1 MKSYVKSFNRFFYTV
16 SLILLCGCATNNI
29 DSSGGNLKYDKVCD
43 VETRILKSYGDTLR
57 IEYEPQNINAAEN
70 MASEY
75 CLSTRSKV
83 STKNEVSC
91 DGCCRATFVCKTIP
105 NSENSKL

>member
-1 MKSYVKSFNRFFYTV
+1 MNTNAQIFNKFFCTV

-43 VETRILKSYGDTLR
+43 VETRILKSYGDTVR
-57 IEYEPQNINAAEN
+57 VEYEPQKMIAADN

-91 DGCCRATFVCKTIP
+91 DGCSRATYICKNP
-105 NSENSKL
+105 EN